1 MLRFYR
7 PDLACG
13 LGGFALGAAALL
25 MSPGV
30 QGRVSP
36 LPRGDTNI
44 LEQAQAAT
52 ALPPPGRR
60 G

>member
-1 MLRFYR
+1 MLRFSR
-7 PDLACG
+7 PDIACG

-25 MSPGV
+25 MSGGV
-30 QGRVSP
+30 HGRVPP

-44 LEQAQAAT
+44 LEQVRIAAISPAPT
-52 ALPPPGRR
+52 RR